1 MRERD
6 HHQRDREYARDD
18 LTDDSSTDD
27 EWIEVKSRRHR
38 HSTEVEVILLLGVN
52 GAKNSVY

>member
-27 EWIEVKSRRHR
+27 DWIEVKSRRHR
-38 HSTEVEVILLLGVN
+38 HSN
-52 GAKNSVY
+52 RSRSKA